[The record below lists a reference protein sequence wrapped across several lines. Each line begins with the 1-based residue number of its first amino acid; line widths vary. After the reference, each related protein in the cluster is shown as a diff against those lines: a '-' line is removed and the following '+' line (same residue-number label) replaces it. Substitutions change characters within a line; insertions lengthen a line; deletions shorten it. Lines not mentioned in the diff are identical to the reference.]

1 MLFVLVNSSNE
12 VSDFVMASSIFFLA
26 SLVFL
31 IASGLTNTIIGQDT
45 ASANETTKV
54 ATSPI
59 ESREDLAKSLA
70 DSQSA
75 ISNLNDSKIALVKS
89 LEDTELILVDLET
102 TKSLLNSAKGESAA
116 SVGICEVACDC
127 VSSRCSC
134 SCDCCPYLGAA
145 KGRDGQIPLAQK
157 AVEDAIKKTK
167 EAKKKIE
174 EAITKSDT
182 SFEELTKT
190 KSMLEKA
197 DQSMDKLGK
206 TMAATG
212 KAAGFKDGKLFG
224 ILGSNAALG
233 AIAGG
238 LWGGVFGDDPCDQ
251 RITGT
256 LMDYMI
262 NLKQDALPIS
272 VDQEL
277 ISGWWN
283 SDDAKVFGVYDSQ
296 EVGVYFENMG
306 LEESDG
312 IYGIVNL
319 PATRHYHANPTMISE
334 GNSGFGPFNVP
345 DQSAEQY
352 TQRFHLKFVTSPS
365 TSKVELLPQQT
376 YSCLQGSL
384 FGETGAEALPDIKL
398 NWGWSEPSGI
408 AMDSC
413 DYYNDDGIY
422 CDSTQFRHCFNKENA
437 GIKRIPFS
445 KPADDL
451 PYKSGNN
458 SS

>member
-1 MLFVLVNSSNE
+1 
-12 VSDFVMASSIFFLA
+12 
-26 SLVFL
+26 
-31 IASGLTNTIIGQDT
+31 
-45 ASANETTKV
+45 
-54 ATSPI
+54 
-59 ESREDLAKSLA
+59 
-70 DSQSA
+70 
-75 ISNLNDSKIALVKS
+75 
-89 LEDTELILVDLET
+89 
-102 TKSLLNSAKGESAA
+102 
-116 SVGICEVACDC
+116 
-127 VSSRCSC
+127 
-134 SCDCCPYLGAA
+134 
-145 KGRDGQIPLAQK
+145 
-157 AVEDAIKKTK
+157 
-167 EAKKKIE
+167 
-174 EAITKSDT
+174 
-182 SFEELTKT
+182 
-190 KSMLEKA
+190 
-197 DQSMDKLGK
+197 MDKLGK

-422 CDSTQFRHCFNKENA
+422 CDSTQFSIALTKKMQALREFLSVNQQMTCPTNQAITALEEITAEFNAELASLGMDPLQLYYPGCWMPLSTTLWDGQPVLLYFVEEAAENSNINWTGDVQDLGDLENLIRFRA
-437 GIKRIPFS
+437 RLIK
-445 KPADDL
+445 DG
-451 PYKSGNN
+451 Y
-458 SS
+458 SSDFQKDFAEFYTTQSIL